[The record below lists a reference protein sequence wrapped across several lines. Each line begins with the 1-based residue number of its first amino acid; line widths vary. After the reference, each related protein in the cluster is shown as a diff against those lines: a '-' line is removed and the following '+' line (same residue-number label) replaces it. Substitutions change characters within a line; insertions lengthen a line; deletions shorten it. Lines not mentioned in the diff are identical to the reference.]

1 MRTKHLL
8 AICLV
13 VLFSHQT
20 ICYAKVNNDKSNNN
34 GWKSQ
39 TRKAASLVWPIFF
52 GGGTF
57 FFNNGGPDEH
67 YPGYAL
73 SGGLT
78 FHIEEKDLIDTI
90 DVFFFIDA
98 LYSYRAYDGFPDELH
113 YRIEESSA
121 DLAVGVGFEYI
132 YIGGYMQFPM
142 NTIVKVREWTIEDFD
157 GLSRSP
163 SFSFMTGLRA
173 TGKHLGVDLRL
184 LLGQGP
190 GQFLKKS
197 FGEGHWLGQISLG
210 LMGRI

>member
-1 MRTKHLL
+1 MWTKHLL
-8 AICLV
+8 AICLA

-20 ICYAKVNNDKSNNN
+20 ICHAAKSQNNDWKSN
-34 GWKSQ
+34 

-57 FFNNGGPDEH
+57 FFNNRGPDEH

-78 FHIEEKDLIDTI
+78 IHLNEKDLIDTM
-90 DVFFFIDA
+90 DVFFFLDA
-98 LYSYRAYDGFPDELH
+98 LYSFRSYEGFPQELH
-113 YRIEESSA
+113 YQIEESST
-121 DLAVGVGFEYI
+121 DLAAGVGIRNI
-132 YIGGYMQFPM
+132 YIGGYIQFPI
-142 NTIVKVREWTIEDFD
+142 NTMLKVREWTMEDFD
-157 GLSRSP
+157 GLSRNP
-163 SFSFMTGLRA
+163 SFSFMAGLRA

-197 FGEGHWLGQISLG
+197 FGEGHWLGQISIG
-210 LMGRI
+210 VMGRI

>member
-8 AICLV
+8 ATCLA
-13 VLFSHQT
+13 VLLSHQT
-20 ICYAKVNNDKSNNN
+20 ICYAKSNNN

-39 TRKAASLVWPIFF
+39 TRKAATFVWPIFF

-67 YPGYAL
+67 YPGYTF

-78 FHIEEKDLIDTI
+78 IYAREKDFIDTI
-90 DVFFFIDA
+90 DVFCFIDA
-98 LYSYRAYDGFPDELH
+98 LYSYRAYEGFPDELH
-113 YRIEESSA
+113 YRIEENSV
-121 DLAVGVGFEYI
+121 DLAVGVGFEYL
-132 YIGGYMQFPM
+132 YAGGYIQFPM
-142 NTIVKVREWTIEDFD
+142 NTFVKVREWTIEDFD
-157 GLSRSP
+157 ELSRSP
-163 SFSFMTGLRA
+163 SFSFMGGIRM

-190 GQFLKKS
+190 GQFLNKS

>member
-1 MRTKHLL
+1 MWTKHLL
-8 AICLV
+8 AISLA

-20 ICYAKVNNDKSNNN
+20 ICYAKSHNN
-34 GWKSQ
+34 GWKSK

-57 FFNNGGPDEH
+57 FFNNDGPDEH
-67 YPGYAL
+67 KPGYAF

-78 FHIEEKDLIDTI
+78 VHIEEKDLIDTI

-98 LYSYRAYDGFPDELH
+98 LYSFRAYEGFPDELH

-121 DLAVGVGFEYI
+121 DLAVGLGFENLYA
-132 YIGGYMQFPM
+132 GGYIQFPI
-142 NTIVKVREWTIEDFD
+142 NTTLRVKEWTIEDFD

-163 SFSFMTGLRA
+163 SFSFMGGLRA

-210 LMGRI
+210 VMGRI